1 MTAPGSDGR
10 NADGKMRLGLFFEG
24 LGHHIA
30 AWRDPSVDATARQR
44 FSHFVEIAQSAERGK
59 FDLIFTA
66 DTFASFNTDD
76 PKVWER
82 TALSSRHEPMTLL
95 SALAAVTEHVGLVA
109 TMTSTYYEPI
119 HVARLFASLDHI
131 SNGRAGWNLVTTVTP
146 AEAYQFGRDMLP
158 DPKSRYSRAREFA
171 RVVFGL
177 WDSYEPDA
185 IIADK
190 TSGIYLDPNKLHR
203 LNHKGEHFSVRGPL
217 TIPRVPQ
224 GRPIIVQ
231 AGASDD
237 GRDLAAEITDIVFSV
252 QQNIKESKVFYD
264 DIKMRVA
271 NHGRAPDQV
280 KILPGVMPVVGQTRA
295 EAEDRFERLQRLIPD
310 YVGLEI
316 LQTSLG
322 MDLSSYDLDG
332 PLPDPPMTDN
342 VGRRR
347 VIVDMARRE
356 NLTIRQLFRKTA
368 GQRSHRVLIGTPK
381 EVADGLEEWFVA
393 GACDGFNLLPATF
406 PEGLNM
412 FVDLVIPELQRRGLF
427 RTEYEGRTLRENL
440 GLQTPKNRWS
450 GN

>member
-1 MTAPGSDGR
+1 MTTIVSDGR

-44 FSHFVEIAQSAERGK
+44 FSHFVEIAQGAERGK

-66 DTFASFNTDD
+66 DTFATFNTDD
-76 PKVWER
+76 PHVWAR
-82 TALSSRHEPMTLL
+82 TTLASRHEPLTLL
-95 SALAAVTEHVGLVA
+95 SALATVTKHIGLVA

-119 HVARLFASLDHI
+119 HIARMFASLDHI
-131 SNGRAGWNLVTTVTP
+131 SEGRAGWNLVTTVTP
-146 AEAYQFGRDMLP
+146 QEAYQFGRDKLP
-158 DPKSRYSRAREFA
+158 DPAKRYARAREFA
-171 RVVFGL
+171 TAVFGL
-177 WDSYEPDA
+177 WDSFEPGA
-185 IIADK
+185 VLADK
-190 TSGIYLDPNKLHR
+190 ESGYYLDESKVHR
-203 LNHKGEHFSVRGPL
+203 LDFKGEHVSVRGPL
-217 TIPRVPQ
+217 TIPRTPQ
-224 GRPIIVQ
+224 GRPIMVQ

-237 GRDLAAEITDIVFSV
+237 GRDLAATFTDIVFSV
-252 QQNIKESKVFYD
+252 QQDLRESKAFYD
-264 DIKMRVA
+264 DMKARAVQ
-271 NHGRAPDQV
+271 HGRSPDQI
-280 KILPGVMPVVGQTRA
+280 KILPGVMPVVGRTRA
-295 EAEDRFERLQRLIPD
+295 EAEDRFERLQRLIPVD
-310 YVGLEI
+310 IGLEM
-316 LQTSLG
+316 LQTAIG

-347 VIVDMARRE
+347 VIVELARRE
-356 NLTIRQLFRKTA
+356 NLTIRKLYQRIA

-406 PEGLNM
+406 PEGLNL

-440 GLQTPKNRWS
+440 GLDMPKNRWS